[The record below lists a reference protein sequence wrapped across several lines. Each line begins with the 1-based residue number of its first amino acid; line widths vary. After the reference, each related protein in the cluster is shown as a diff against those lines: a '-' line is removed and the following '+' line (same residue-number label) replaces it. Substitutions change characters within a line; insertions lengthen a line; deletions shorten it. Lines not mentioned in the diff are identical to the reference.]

1 MYTSVSNIKENTNA
15 QVQKYKV
22 PKRPNMCY
30 IRAIW
35 RSVLNTIFATEK
47 GKKNQ
52 EEKYKLQDCGAVT
65 NQFYSHLPPR
75 RANVTLLTLL
85 HRRGKKVTRKITQIC
100 PSGRAFILQNSSEI
114 VQNFSP
120 SIAILVAVADFQ
132 RWKADQK
139 VCSCEVKIQMWLTV
153 KHLQAIPAAGSY
165 LSNMYNIKLP
175 TNW

>member
-35 RSVLNTIFATEK
+35 RSLLNTIFATEK

-65 NQFYSHLPPR
+65 NQFYIHIC
-75 RANVTLLTLL
+75 L
-85 HRRGKKVTRKITQIC
+85 HV
-100 PSGRAFILQNSSEI
+100 E
-114 VQNFSP
+114 
-120 SIAILVAVADFQ
+120 
-132 RWKADQK
+132 
-139 VCSCEVKIQMWLTV
+139 QML
-153 KHLQAIPAAGSY
+153 HF
-165 LSNMYNIKLP
+165 
-175 TNW
+175 